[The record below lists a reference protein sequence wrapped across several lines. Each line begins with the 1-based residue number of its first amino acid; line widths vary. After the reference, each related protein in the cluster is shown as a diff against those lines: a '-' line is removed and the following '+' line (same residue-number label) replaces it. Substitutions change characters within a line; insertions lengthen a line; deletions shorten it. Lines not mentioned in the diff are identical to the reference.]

1 MDIIDLSTNVLY
13 LLQGPIRAWKTKLS
27 LTPAFFLNKYSLSKK
42 RGLPISKPLNNIK
55 FGKNYF
61 TATFLTL
68 PSEVTTMFTPGCSDC
83 KRTPERL

>member
-42 RGLPISKPLNNIK
+42 GACQSASP
-55 FGKNYF
+55 
-61 TATFLTL
+61 
-68 PSEVTTMFTPGCSDC
+68 
-83 KRTPERL
+83 